1 MRKVLDNVSQNLH
14 GHAVKKMLIY
24 PIIVQNHMRK
34 CTAFGINECSKIL
47 MKELL
52 LYMKKRLLTILC
64 IGSLAFPYFSTPA
77 LAESVPVKT
86 GPSEVRVDVDKTD
99 ASAAA
104 EDADKTDASVAVE
117 DADKTDASAA
127 AEDADKT
134 DTTDEEEP
142 GKKDDIENTDDP
154 GSIDDNEDGELSSE
168 GTLARPEG
176 FSEEETGTGELEE
189 YVEAEGDKIDGNEVV
204 KYIYRSLRDYFGFNH
219 AAACAVI
226 ANARHESNFNYTVVG
241 DGGTS
246 YGIFQWHAGRWNSLK
261 TWCTENGYDWQNAD
275 GQMAYF
281 RHELETGYSDVLN
294 YLQNVEDSDVG
305 AFDGAY
311 YMCVHFE
318 KPADTYGQANSRGK
332 EAIEFFGMEE
342 LRDSYR
348 ANIAENDDSKGLWD
362 LSNY

>member
-1 MRKVLDNVSQNLH
+1 
-14 GHAVKKMLIY
+14 
-24 PIIVQNHMRK
+24 
-34 CTAFGINECSKIL
+34 
-47 MKELL
+47 
-52 LYMKKRLLTILC
+52 MKKRLLTILC

-86 GPSEVRVDVDKTD
+86 GPSEVTVDVDKTD
-99 ASAAA
+99 ASVAAEDADKKDASAAVEDADKTDASVAAEDVDKKDASVVA

-142 GKKDDIENTDDP
+142 GKTDDTENTDDP